1 MLLYLPRPLEA
12 PLFMCFRL
20 NDSMLAIHSLVCRMY
35 SFSNTWFKNVFL
47 VAPHTLP
54 LCEVD
59 GAICFDFHE
68 SFAGLTIARMHY
80 ACATARPH
88 LRSGIAENCRA
99 QGVCGLGAVD
109 AAMQCRPSALTWGRL
124 VNVAVRTGCE
134 PRSRCHSLSRR
145 LRPNEDAITAP
156 NTTAAKVWQL

>member
-1 MLLYLPRPLEA
+1 MLSPQRLDVGHPLLGLPHVLLLEHVVQKRVFGG
-12 PLFMCFRL
+12 PTYPTIVRGRRCNLLRFPRVFRRSYHRENAL
-20 NDSMLAIHSLVCRMY
+20 RVC
-35 SFSNTWFKNVFL
+35 
-47 VAPHTLP
+47 
-54 LCEVD
+54 D
-59 GAICFDFHE
+59 GAASPPVRQC
-68 SFAGLTIARMHY
+68 
-80 ACATARPH
+80 
-88 LRSGIAENCRA
+88 AENCRA